1 MFNLYK
7 AEALL
12 LLDVFVV
19 EICLHLVCQER
30 EARPILLKAVHNVVK
45 SRLLDHD
52 FLRLAFTLLPE

>member
-1 MFNLYK
+1 M
-7 AEALL
+7 L